1 MNNKKEWIESS
12 RFFINIFYII
22 FIHINLTID
31 DTWIDSTSFG
41 TESTVK
47 NNTGHVGEV
56 DSTRTTEISTEKE
69 DENSIDNNRKDIR
82 AIDVPFVSVVGDN
95 TFTNLRKNEESGKTN
110 AVQNVLGEFQ
120 QIVEEHIIDSAS
132 DTESNMSEDE
142 NSLSYIADRV
152 EKVDLLNFDD
162 SDVSIADDE
171 EEDFI

>member
-12 RFFINIFYII
+12 RFFINIFYIM
-22 FIHINLTID
+22 FIHINVTID

-69 DENSIDNNRKDIR
+69 DGNSIDNNRKDIR

-95 TFTNLRKNEESGKTN
+95 TFTNLRKNEEFKHLHLWRPS
-110 AVQNVLGEFQ
+110 
-120 QIVEEHIIDSAS
+120 
-132 DTESNMSEDE
+132 
-142 NSLSYIADRV
+142 
-152 EKVDLLNFDD
+152 KV
-162 SDVSIADDE
+162 
-171 EEDFI
+171 